1 MRKLPALL
9 DPVDH
14 TGNASPDNDAVDCL
28 IDGTD
33 EDWTCM
39 GEGQFGCGAMGAM
52 MTGKLKFQGPKGKAM
67 GVMGPFDSFLTMT
80 GKVPGDK
87 AACP

>member
-1 MRKLPALL
+1 
-9 DPVDH
+9 
-14 TGNASPDNDAVDCL
+14 
-28 IDGTD
+28 
-33 EDWTCM
+33 
-39 GEGQFGCGAMGAM
+39 MGAM
-52 MTGKLKFQGPKGKAM
+52 ASGKLKFKGPKMEAM